1 MSSKQFVLAGAIL
14 LFSFSIAF
22 CWEVEQG
29 SRGNELL
36 LEVKNSSNQPL
47 PGVSVKVDE
56 SPQWVHFG
64 AKELRVAQVLKP
76 KETRTVKFLFDVS
89 EEVASETKGKVE
101 LLVEGAGAN
110 WRKEILL
117 TVLPATLLPRVTAL
131 HQSSPNP
138 FHRSAMIRYQLS
150 KRARTSLKI
159 YSLAGRLVKTLVN
172 EEKPA
177 GFYEVEWGGEDE
189 TDNILPSGTYF
200 CCLNAGDFT
209 STRKLIL
216 LK

>member
-1 MSSKQFVLAGAIL
+1 MSLRSFVLVGAVL
-14 LFSFSIAF
+14 LFSFSLAF
-22 CWEVEQG
+22 SWEVEQG

-47 PGVSVKVDE
+47 PRVSVKVDE
-56 SPQWVHFG
+56 SPQWVHFET
-64 AKELRVAQVLKP
+64 KELRVAQVLKP
-76 KETRTVKFLFDVS
+76 KETRTVKFLFGVS
-89 EEVASETKGKVE
+89 QEVASETRGKVE

-117 TVLPATLLPRVTAL
+117 TVLPATPLPRVSAL

-138 FHRSAMIRYQLS
+138 LHQSAVISYQLS
-150 KRARTSLKI
+150 ERARTSLKV
-159 YSLAGRLVKTLVN
+159 YNLAGRLVKTLVN
-172 EEKPA
+172 EEKPP

-189 TDNILPSGTYF
+189 TGRFLPDGAYF
-200 CCLNAGDFT
+200 YCLNAGDYI